1 MKRSRYSE
9 EQIIGI
15 LKEVEAG
22 LSVADACRQ
31 YGMSQWTLYHWRKK
45 YQGMSVSEAKR
56 LKALEEENRR
66 LKQLVANLSL
76 DNAALKDVLSKNW

>member
-22 LSVADACRQ
+22 LKVADACRK
-31 YGMSQWTLYHWRKK
+31 YGMCQWTLYAWRKK
-45 YQGMSVSEAKR
+45 YQGMSVSDAKK
-56 LKALEEENRR
+56 LKALEDENRR

>member
-15 LKEVEAG
+15 LKAVEAG
-22 LSVADACRQ
+22 LKVADACRK
-31 YGMSQWTLYHWRKK
+31 YGLSSWTIYAWRKK
-45 YQGMSVSEAKR
+45 YQGMSVSEAKK
-56 LKALEEENRR
+56 LKALENENRR

>member
-1 MKRSRYSE
+1 MKRSRYTE

-22 LSVADACRQ
+22 LSVADACRKH
-31 YGMSQWTLYHWRKK
+31 GMSQWTLYAWRKK
-45 YQGMSVSEAKR
+45 YQGMTVSEAKR

>member
-31 YGMSQWTLYHWRKK
+31 YGMSQWTFYHWRKK

>member
-1 MKRSRYSE
+1 MKKSRFNE
-9 EQIIGI
+9 EQIVGI

-22 LSVADACRQ
+22 ISVTEVCRKH
-31 YGMSQWTLYHWRKK
+31 GVSQNTFYAWRKK
-45 YQGMSVSEAKR
+45 YQGLSVSEPKR
-56 LKALEEENRR
+56 MKALLDENRR

>member
-15 LKEVEAG
+15 LKEIEAG
-22 LSVADACRQ
+22 LKVADACRK
-31 YGMSQWTLYHWRKK
+31 YSLSSWTVYAWRKK
-45 YQGMSVSEAKR
+45 YQGMSVSEAKK
-56 LKALEEENRR
+56 LKALEDENRR

>member
-1 MKRSRYSE
+1 MKGSRYSE

-22 LSVADACRQ
+22 LKVVDACRK
-31 YGMSQWTLYHWRKK
+31 YGMSQWTLYAWRKK
-45 YQGMSVSEAKR
+45 YQGMSVSEAKK
-56 LKALEEENRR
+56 LKALEDENRR
-66 LKQLVANLSL
+66 LKQLVANLAL

>member
-22 LSVADACRQ
+22 LTVADACRK
-31 YGMSQWTLYHWRKK
+31 YGMSSWTLYAWRKK
-45 YQGMSVSEAKR
+45 YQGMSVSDAKK
-56 LKALEEENRR
+56 LKALEDEKRR
-66 LKQLVANLSL
+66 LKKLVADLSL

>member
-1 MKRSRYSE
+1 MKRSRFTE
-9 EQIIGI
+9 EQIIGL

-22 LSVADACRQ
+22 LSVTEACRKH
-31 YGMSQWTLYHWRKK
+31 GVSQNTFYAWRKK
-45 YQGMSVSEAKR
+45 YQGLSVSEAKR
-56 LKALEEENRR
+56 MKALLDENRR

>member
-1 MKRSRYSE
+1 
-9 EQIIGI
+9 
-15 LKEVEAG
+15 
-22 LSVADACRQ
+22 VADACRKH
-31 YGMSQWTLYHWRKK
+31 GMSQWTFYAWRKK
-45 YQGMSVSEAKR
+45 YQGMTVSEAKR

>member
-22 LSVADACRQ
+22 LKVADACRK
-31 YGMSQWTLYHWRKK
+31 YGMSQWTLYAWRKK
-45 YQGMSVSEAKR
+45 YQGMSVSEAKK

>member
-1 MKRSRYSE
+1 MKRSRYTE

-22 LSVADACRQ
+22 LKVAEVCRK
-31 YGMSQWTLYHWRKK
+31 YGLSSWTVYAWRKK
-45 YQGMSVSEAKR
+45 YQGMSVSEAKK

>member
-15 LKEVEAG
+15 LKEIEAG
-22 LSVADACRQ
+22 LKVTEACRK
-31 YGMSQWTLYHWRKK
+31 YGMSQWTLYAWRKK
-45 YQGMSVSEAKR
+45 FQGMSVSEAKKLR
-56 LKALEEENRR
+56 ALEEENRK

-76 DNAALKDVLSKNW
+76 DIVALKDVLSKNW

>member
-1 MKRSRYSE
+1 MKQSRYSQ

-22 LSVADACRQ
+22 LKVTDVCRK
-31 YGMSQWTLYHWRKK
+31 YGLSQWTFYAWRKK

-56 LKALEEENRR
+56 FKALEEENRR

>member
-1 MKRSRYSE
+1 MKRSRYTE

-31 YGMSQWTLYHWRKK
+31 HGMSQWTFYAWRKK
-45 YQGMSVSEAKR
+45 YQGLTVSEAKR

>member
-1 MKRSRYSE
+1 MKRSRYTE

-15 LKEVEAG
+15 LKEIEAG
-22 LSVADACRQ
+22 LKVADACRK
-31 YGMSQWTLYHWRKK
+31 YGLSSWTIYAWRKK
-45 YQGMSVSEAKR
+45 YQGMSVSEAKK
-56 LKALEEENRR
+56 LKALEDENRR

>member
-1 MKRSRYSE
+1 MKKSRFNE
-9 EQIIGI
+9 EQIVGI

-22 LSVADACRQ
+22 ISVTEVCRKH
-31 YGMSQWTLYHWRKK
+31 GVSQNTFYAWRKK
-45 YQGMSVSEAKR
+45 YQGLSVSEAKR
-56 LKALEEENRR
+56 MKALLDENRR

>member
-1 MKRSRYSE
+1 MKRNRYTE

-22 LSVADACRQ
+22 MKVADTCRK
-31 YGMSQWTLYHWRKK
+31 YGMSQWTLYTWRKK
-45 YQGMSVSEAKR
+45 YQGMSVSDAKK
-56 LKALEEENRR
+56 LKSLEEENRR

>member
-1 MKRSRYSE
+1 MKRSRFTE
-9 EQIIGI
+9 EQIIGL

-22 LSVADACRQ
+22 LSVTEACRKH
-31 YGMSQWTLYHWRKK
+31 GVSQNTFYAWRKK
-45 YQGMSVSEAKR
+45 YQGLSVSEAKR
-56 LKALEEENRR
+56 VKALLDENRR

>member
-1 MKRSRYSE
+1 MKRSRFTE
-9 EQIIGI
+9 EQIIGV

-22 LSVADACRQ
+22 LSVSEACRKH
-31 YGMSQWTLYHWRKK
+31 GVSQNTFYAWRKK
-45 YQGMSVSEAKR
+45 YQGLSVSEAKR
-56 LKALEEENRR
+56 MKALLDENRR

>member
-1 MKRSRYSE
+1 MKRSRFTE
-9 EQIIGI
+9 EQIIGM

-22 LSVADACRQ
+22 LSVSEACRKH
-31 YGMSQWTLYHWRKK
+31 GVSQNTFYAWRKK
-45 YQGMSVSEAKR
+45 YQGLSVSEAKR
-56 LKALEEENRR
+56 MKALLDENRR